1 MGAIERRD
9 TGQSVYGVKQYLFS
23 DSQSGKELDFGSI
36 IAKST
41 LAQAAIVEEQTKVTA
56 EVLKLRRQKSDD
68 LANALAIFDKIM
80 ANFQVK
86 DRKSTDECDLVC
98 TKEELDKYK
107 AAAEKLNEYGYTIA
121 LDPKEQTKKC
131 STTTTGNYVIT
142 IQRADAMRGQ
152 AQVQEM
158 LDTENNNLQQDM
170 MSLQGFIQKRDSSF
184 STATE
189 TVKKFEGTAGN
200 VISAM
205 QS

>member
-121 LDPKEQTKKC
+121 LASKEQTKKC

-205 QS
+205 Q